1 MPHILVKLMPGRSD
15 AQKQALSDA
24 IVREGM
30 KALGNDADAFSVA
43 FEEVPAA
50 EWDDRVFEPD
60 ILDHW
65 NRLTKEP
72 GYGRR
77 PDQPARSK
85 T

>member
-15 AQKQALSDA
+15 AQKQALTDA

-30 KALGNDADAFSVA
+30 KTLGNDAEAFSVA
-43 FEEVPAA
+43 FEEVPMA

-60 ILDHW
+60 IINHW
-65 NRLTKEP
+65 NRLTKKP

-77 PDQPARSK
+77 PDQPARN
-85 T
+85 TP